1 MEPKNNIL
9 DEKQILASF
18 ISKLPEAI
26 LICDSGGTILLHDRQ
41 SEAWLAPAHSGSGDP
56 VPMNGTPITAY
67 IDKDLMEHALD
78 DMTEQLRQPASNAV
92 AIFILQKHRRILQA
106 QVVPVLSHTGLFTGF
121 VMILDDITRQSHAE
135 KRVESILKTLSKNAR
150 SPIAGIRAAIEA
162 MRQFPGMDEEK
173 QGKFKEIIYNESIAL
188 SDLLNRISEDYSGL
202 IHTKKTLKTVFL
214 RDLLQTVARRGQRHT
229 PGILCHIIENRE
241 NKDIRITADAY
252 LMITAIFF
260 VLERVNT
267 ETEAVEFDIS
277 FKTENRI
284 VLMDITWKGPP
295 IDPRSIRQWESGA
308 INTRHAVLN
317 ISLKQALN
325 QHHSTISTCPGW
337 PGNKESPGLRFFI
350 PQDVSPVHESLEPV
364 SALPET
370 RIQIRDL
377 DLFDH
382 SDQDMALDNRLL
394 TELSYTALIREITR
408 AGRVEEIIGKH
419 SQLPRLIHS
428 MLTSGTRIRTVTWL
442 VTAFSD
448 AILHRLMAFAIA
460 ELGPPP
466 LPFAFITLGSEGR
479 KEQTLKTDQDNA
491 IIFQDPPKGEA
502 VDTFQTYF
510 LVLGEKVCT
519 WLDQSGFDFCQGG
532 IMAKNPKWCQPLSRW
547 KNCFSSWIHAAAPQ
561 DLLHTSIFFDFRFAY
576 GDPAITDNLTTHLH
590 ASLSNWTGFFRNM
603 AHNAVY
609 FKPPIGF
616 FGNLQ
621 VNARGPHKHCLDI
634 KMAGIPIVDFARI
647 YSLKH
652 GIKQTSTQER
662 LYQLYVKKVL
672 SKAEYNE
679 LDQAY
684 SFMMQLRFKVQIQA
698 ILGQNQNPDNF
709 VNPRHLS
716 FIEKR
721 TLKEILKKI
730 KEIQARLRFDF
741 IGATDQQI
749 S

>member
-1 MEPKNNIL
+1 MM
-9 DEKQILASF
+9 DEKQILAAF

-26 LICDSGGTILLHDRQ
+26 LICDASGTIILHDRQ
-41 SEAWLAPAHSGSGDP
+41 SEAWLAPVPPGSGP
-56 VPMNGTPITAY
+56 PARMNGTPITAH
-67 IDKDLMEHALD
+67 IDKDLMDHALD
-78 DMTEQLRQPASNAV
+78 DMTEQLRQQASNTV
-92 AIFILQKHRRILQA
+92 STFILHKHRRILQA

-121 VMILDDITRQSHAE
+121 VVILDDITRQSHAE
-135 KRVESILKTLSKNAR
+135 KRVESILKTLSQNAR
-150 SPIAGIRAAIEA
+150 SPMAGIRAAIEA
-162 MRQFPGMDEEK
+162 MRQFPGMDEKK
-173 QGKFKEIIYNESIAL
+173 QRRFQEIIYNESIAL
-188 SDLLNRISEDYSGL
+188 SDLLNRISEDYTGL
-202 IHTKKTLKTVFL
+202 IHTKKSLKTVFL

-229 PGILCHIIENRE
+229 PGIFCHIAQNRE
-241 NKDIRITADAY
+241 NQDIRITADAY

-260 VLERVNT
+260 VLEQVNV
-267 ETEAVEFDIS
+267 ETGAVAFDIA
-277 FKTENRI
+277 FTTEKQI

-295 IDPRSIRQWESGA
+295 IDPRSIRQWESAA
-308 INTRHAVLN
+308 IHTRHAVLN
-317 ISLKQALN
+317 ISLKQVLD
-325 QHHSTISTCPGW
+325 QHHSAISTCPGP
-337 PGNKESPGLRFFI
+337 PGKKEPPGLRFFI
-350 PQDVSPVHESLEPV
+350 PQDVNPVQESLEPV

-382 SDQDMALDNRLL
+382 SDQETALDNRLL
-394 TELSYTALIREITR
+394 TELSYTALIREISL

-428 MLTSGTRIRTVTWL
+428 MLTSGTKIRTVTWL

-448 AILHRLMAFAIA
+448 AILHRLMDFAIA

-491 IIFQDPPKGEA
+491 IVFQDPPKGDVIE
-502 VDTFQTYF
+502 TFQPYF
-510 LVLGEKVCT
+510 LELGEKVCT

-547 KNCFSSWIHAAAPQ
+547 KTCFSSWIHAATPD

-576 GDPAITDNLTTHLH
+576 GDPAITDHLTAHLL

-603 AHNAVY
+603 AHNAIY
-609 FKPPIGF
+609 FRPPIGF

-621 VNARGPHKHCLDI
+621 VNSRGPRKHCLDI

-662 LYQLYVKKVL
+662 LYRLYAKKIL

-698 ILGQNQNPDNF
+698 ILGQNLNPDNY

-716 FIEKR
+716 SIEKR

-741 IGATDQQI
+741 IGATDHQI